1 MQHNLTLVY
10 PSSVGDTLSSIEWN
24 ASNQQPLNERQMSVA
39 REDASP
45 PAINVYTH
53 NLITVSNFYPMVKFK
68 ASPLTHS

>member
-39 REDASP
+39 REDASTRQSMF
-45 PAINVYTH
+45 IRT
-53 NLITVSNFYPMVKFK
+53 I
-68 ASPLTHS
+68 